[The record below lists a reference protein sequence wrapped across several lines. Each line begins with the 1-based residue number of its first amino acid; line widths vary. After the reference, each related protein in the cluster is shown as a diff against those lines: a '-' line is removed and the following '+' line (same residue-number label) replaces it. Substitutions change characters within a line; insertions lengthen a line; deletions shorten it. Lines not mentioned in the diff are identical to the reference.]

1 MSMDTVF
8 EIKVMLDRDWAGSM
22 TPYRVEYKG
31 RMVGPLDAGGVE
43 RQVASA
49 IELEMHNV
57 EWARSRR
64 NGVR

>member
-1 MSMDTVF
+1 MDTVF
-8 EIKVMLDRDWAGSM
+8 EIKVVLDRDWAGST

-31 RMVGPLDAGGVE
+31 RSIGPMDAEGVE

-49 IELEMHNV
+49 VKVQMQNQ

-64 NGVR
+64 NGG